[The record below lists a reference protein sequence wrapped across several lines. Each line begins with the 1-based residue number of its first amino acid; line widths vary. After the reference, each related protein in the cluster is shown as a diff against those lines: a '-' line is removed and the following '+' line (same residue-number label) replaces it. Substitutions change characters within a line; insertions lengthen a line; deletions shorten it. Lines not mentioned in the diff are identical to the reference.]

1 MIHWEGMKVS
11 NSLRILT
18 FFINEIELDQFQHL
32 AQWPFFIILQ
42 RIELPINLLKTA
54 LFDQCDRTGL
64 FHQLWIKRHFYQ
76 LQGICVWN
84 SWRKSMRFN
93 NGRNKIVSK
102 TWNRLFSFKCTE
114 FHQLKLTKMTFSWL
128 QRKKKKR
135 KTIPKIDDIAFLPF
149 TGSTFIVCNNFKFF
163 YTRKVMNS
171 FQQLG
176 GKRLFRQSDLIAQVA
191 ALLQNLFH
199 QIEFTV
205 SERQK

>member
-1 MIHWEGMKVS
+1 MNLNQLARFQQLYKNHFLWSTGREWKYPQLKDIDFFHQWNRTGP
-11 NSLRILT
+11 IPT
-18 FFINEIELDQFQHL
+18 F

-128 QRKKKKR
+128 QRKKKKKNNSKNWWHR
-135 KTIPKIDDIAFLPF
+135 FSSIHWIDLY
-149 TGSTFIVCNNFKFF
+149 CL
-163 YTRKVMNS
+163 
-171 FQQLG
+171 QQ
-176 GKRLFRQSDLIAQVA
+176 F
-191 ALLQNLFH
+191 
-199 QIEFTV
+199 
-205 SERQK
+205 